1 MSKQIIARSSI
12 APNYLYHLMAVA
24 RVVFDSDYAERYK
37 DSVAPR
43 DIALLQQH
51 RELIS
56 FGAGSAGELIDVIIA
71 LPMIANLT
79 SATAFTEYFQ
89 DVDKVAQS
97 HDIYPFM
104 KKYRLYP
111 EYMQP
116 WFSVGHEDM
125 RVMVEHRDEIAQ
137 LGASIARNFTTYETT
152 VWPKEKPCLDLVAA
166 KVNEHFADKHT
177 INAWEKVTGIE
188 YERPA
193 FYVELASAIKNG
205 PNANSFA
212 YDHVVFYHETPWDKF
227 THLVSHEIGTHL
239 LVVIFREFQTAHD
252 IDPSVLY
259 HAMESL
265 AMFYNMQVLE
275 TTSLS
280 YTLEQYAGKDY
291 IEFYDAL
298 HVRNPLLTPREML
311 RKGMEWVGK

>member
-1 MSKQIIARSSI
+1 MSKKIIARSTI
-12 APNYLYHLMAVA
+12 TPNYLYHLMAVG
-24 RVVFDSDYAERYK
+24 RIVFDSDYADRYQE
-37 DSVAPR
+37 SVAPR
-43 DIALLQQH
+43 DITTLQQH

-56 FGAGSAGELIDVIIA
+56 FGAGSGGDLIDVIIG
-71 LPMIANLT
+71 LPMVANLT
-79 SATAFTEYFQ
+79 SALAFTEYFQ
-89 DVDKVAQS
+89 DVDRVATS

-125 RVMVEHRDEIAQ
+125 RVMVQYRDEIAQ
-137 LGASIARNFTTYETT
+137 LGALIARNFAAYEAS
-152 VWPKEKPCLDLVAA
+152 VWPKEKPCLDVVAA
-166 KVNEHFADKHT
+166 KLIEHFADTHT
-177 INAWEKVTGIE
+177 IAAWEKMTGLE

-212 YDHVVFYHETPWDKF
+212 YDHVVFYHETPWDKL

-239 LVVIFREFQTAHD
+239 LIVIFREFQTSHD
-252 IDPSVLY
+252 VDAAVLY
-259 HAMESL
+259 HAVESL
-265 AMFYNMQVLE
+265 AMFYNTRILE
-275 TTSLS
+275 TTQLA
-280 YTLEQYAGKDY
+280 YNLEQYGGKEY
-291 IEFYDAL
+291 LEFYDAL
-298 HVRNPLLTPREML
+298 YQRNPLLTPREML